1 MYFGRNPHLKEKY
14 TTMLSLIRKS
24 LQALCLLL
32 AATGAYGQLPEEEER
47 RLEEEL
53 TARFAEALQTPDERL
68 LDAFFERWQQQELT
82 IGAGEP
88 LIDTLYRLA
97 TDTVTLKR
105 LGIGRII
112 LRPRSRYDILPQTK

>member
-1 MYFGRNPHLKEKY
+1 
-14 TTMLSLIRKS
+14 MLSLIRKS
-24 LQALCLLL
+24 LPALCLLL
-32 AATGAYGQLPEEEER
+32 AATGAHGQLPEEEKR
-47 RLEEEL
+47 RIGEL

-105 LGIGRII
+105 LGIGKS
-112 LRPRSRYDILPQTK
+112 SRGPGPATTSCHRRNTASFPIRCN